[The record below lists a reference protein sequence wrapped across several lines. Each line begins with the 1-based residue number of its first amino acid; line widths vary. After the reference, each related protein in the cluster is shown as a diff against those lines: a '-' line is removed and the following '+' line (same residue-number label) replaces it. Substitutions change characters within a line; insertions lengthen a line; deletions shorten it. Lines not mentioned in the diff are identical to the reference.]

1 MPTTARAVA
10 SSPAGCNNSSVTTP
24 SPAVPASEIDARA
37 AGRTVLSYFEE
48 TVAKKPDQVALRWRV
63 AGDEWQQ
70 LTWAEYAQQARQVAG
85 TLRATAGVGPG
96 DRVVLMMGNRAEF
109 HVADVAILLAGATPI
124 SIYNSSSPDQIAYL
138 VGHAK
143 ARVAIVDDGDIRERF
158 DEAHRDLPHVEH
170 ILSVDRDWATLLD
183 GEPVDLAAAVA
194 AATPDGLAT
203 VIYTS
208 GTTGPPK
215 GVQIT
220 HRNVAWTVES
230 YRTLLG
236 DLEDF
241 RAVSYLP
248 MAHIAERLHSH
259 YLGIASGFEVTPC
272 PDLQAVGEYA
282 RLVRPQTIFGVPR
295 VWEKMHAAVE
305 AFLAGD
311 PATAERFRAAREAA
325 LPLQLARRWRDLTPD
340 EQATL
345 DRLDAEVLG
354 PARQL
359 LGLDAVEYAVS
370 GAAPL
375 PVDVLEWFLAI
386 GVPMSEIYGMSE
398 NTGPLT
404 WEPWKVR
411 PGTVGPPLPGVEVR
425 LADDGEVLGR
435 GGLVFP
441 GYLDD
446 PEKTVEALD
455 AEGWLHTG
463 DIGSFDE
470 YGYLRII
477 DRKKELIITAGGKN
491 ISPANLESALRTVP
505 LVGQAAVVGDGHK
518 FVAALLVLDP
528 DAARAWAA
536 NHDRAGATLA
546 ELARDPDVLAEVER
560 GVAVAMEDFSHTE
573 QVKRFTL
580 LPDEWLPDSEELT
593 PTAKLKRRGILA
605 KYRAEIEAM
614 YPDDDR

>member
-1 MPTTARAVA
+1 VTI
-10 SSPAGCNNSSVTTP
+10 SSSDLSSDD
-24 SPAVPASEIDARA
+24 IDDRA
-37 AGRTVLSYFEE
+37 AGRTVLSYFGE
-48 TVAKKPDQVALRWRV
+48 TVKEKADRVALKWRV
-63 AGDEWQQ
+63 GDAWER
-70 LTWAEYAQQARQVAG
+70 LTWNAYAEQAQCVAG
-85 TLRATAGVGPG
+85 GLRAAGIGTG
-96 DRVVLMMGNRAEF
+96 DRVVLMMHNRVEF
-109 HVADVAILLAGATPI
+109 HVADIGVLLAGATPI
-124 SIYNSSSPDQIAYL
+124 SIYNSSSPEQIAYL
-138 VGHAK
+138 VGHSK
-143 ARVAIVDDGDIRERF
+143 ARLAIVEDGELLENFEAARHVLPRLER
-158 DEAHRDLPHVEH
+158 V
-170 ILSVDRDWATLLD
+170 LSLAGDWPALLD
-183 GEPVDLAAAVA
+183 AAPVDLASAIS
-194 AATPDGLAT
+194 AATPDALAT

-220 HRNVAWTVES
+220 HHNVAWTIES
-230 YRTLLG
+230 YRALLG
-236 DLEDF
+236 DLENF

-272 PDLQAVGEYA
+272 PDLAAVGEYA

-311 PATAERFRAAREAA
+311 PATAAKFDAARAAA
-325 LPLQLARRWRDLTPD
+325 LPLQLARRWRPLEPA

-345 DRLDAEVLG
+345 DQLDAEVLA

-359 LGLDAVEYAVS
+359 LGLDAVKYAVS

-375 PVDVLEWFLAI
+375 PIEVLEWFLAI

-411 PGTVGPPLPGVEVR
+411 PGTVGRPLPGVEVR

-446 PEKTVEALD
+446 PRKTAEALD
-455 AEGWLHTG
+455 ADGWLHTG
-463 DIGSFDE
+463 DIGTFDDD
-470 YGYLRII
+470 GYLRIV
-477 DRKKELIITAGGKN
+477 DRKKEIIITAGGKN
-491 ISPANLESALRTVP
+491 ISPANLETALRTVP
-505 LVGQAAVVGDGHK
+505 LVGQAAVVGDGRK
-518 FVAALLVLDP
+518 FVSALLVLDP

-536 NHDRAGATLA
+536 SHGRPEATLA
-546 ELARDPDVLAEVER
+546 ELAADPEVVAEVQR
-560 GVAVAMEDFSHTE
+560 GVDVAMDDFSHTE
-573 QVKRFTL
+573 QIKRFTL
-580 LPDEWLPDSEELT
+580 LPDEWLPDSDELT

-605 KYRAEIEAM
+605 KYRTEIDAM
-614 YPDDDR
+614 YPDDDF